1 VDIVDGA
8 KENRMTF
15 TYPDEMPL
23 KEKIETIAKR
33 VYHAGSVTFTA
44 QAKKLLEQLTG
55 DGYGTAPV
63 CIAKTQY
70 SFSDDPKVLGAP
82 EGFELT
88 IRDVRLSGGAGF
100 VVAFAG
106 DIIAMPGLPKQPA
119 ALNIDVDEFGVIS
132 GIF

>member
-1 VDIVDGA
+1 
-8 KENRMTF
+8 
-15 TYPDEMPL
+15 MPL
-23 KEKIETIAKR
+23 KEKIEAIARR

-44 QAKKLLEQLTG
+44 KARTLLQQLSE
-55 DGYGTAPV
+55 DGYSQAPV

-88 IRDVRLSGGAGF
+88 IRDVRLSAGAGF

-119 ALNIDVDEFGVIS
+119 ALNIDVDNNGVIS